1 MCWSDCCF
9 SRTGARTTW
18 EYDGEHNRIL
28 MRERMS
34 EHQWRETTYEYDGKG
49 RQTSVRDGLGNR
61 TTRQYEENR
70 AYPSRLITPKG
81 EETRYEYD
89 RVGRRMSVENTYGTV
104 QLGYNSRN
112 FVTGRTD
119 AEGYTSQWV
128 YDRMGNLKS
137 YYPAKRWKDRESADP
152 PGTYRGDLINKH
164 PTMDDAKKMGL
175 TEIDPM
181 KIPVHPDVNNKLH
194 ANNPHYNIKLPD
206 GNKAA
211 IIIRVGD

>member
-1 MCWSDCCF
+1 
-9 SRTGARTTW
+9 
-18 EYDGEHNRIL
+18 
-28 MRERMS
+28 MS

-137 YYPAKRWKDRESADP
+137 YYPAKRWKDRES
-152 PGTYRGDLINKH
+152 GYEYQYGRK
-164 PTMDDAKKMGL
+164 
-175 TEIDPM
+175 
-181 KIPVHPDVNNKLH
+181 
-194 ANNPHYNIKLPD
+194 
-206 GNKAA
+206 
-211 IIIRVGD
+211 